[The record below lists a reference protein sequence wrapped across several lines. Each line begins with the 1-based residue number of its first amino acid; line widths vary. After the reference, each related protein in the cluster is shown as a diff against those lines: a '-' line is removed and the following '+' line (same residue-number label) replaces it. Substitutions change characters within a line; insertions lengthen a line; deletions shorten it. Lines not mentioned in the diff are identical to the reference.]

1 MNKWDLKNRSIT
13 LAVALISLAFVGSS
27 YAAGSRLTALPALQL
42 PGDIVTVT
50 RPGPSIISGT
60 FDPPPDNESA
70 NEVAKVVK
78 EMVNEARK
86 GSFPQPG
93 GPLPGGGPLDP
104 FPGFF

>member
-1 MNKWDLKNRSIT
+1 MNKWNSRNRSIT
-13 LAVALISLAFVGSS
+13 LAVAFISLGFVGSS
-27 YAAGSRLTALPALQL
+27 YAAASRLTAIPAIEL
-42 PGDIVTVT
+42 PGQIVTVT

-93 GPLPGGGPLDP
+93 GALPGGGALDP